1 MTLVARETGTPAPAS
16 RSQKADAEVQG
27 LSAWH
32 CTIEPKR
39 HVEVA
44 NLGIRPLRD
53 CTAKGC
59 TGVMVHWGRVRT
71 VAKESAKESMFSR
84 KRNAEPRII
93 YKSGYV
99 CVENAEHFEADF
111 AD

>member
-1 MTLVARETGTPAPAS
+1 MTLVARETGAPAPAS
-16 RSQKADAEVQG
+16 RRASRSQKDGAAQG

-32 CTIEPKR
+32 CTVEPKR

-71 VAKESAKESMFSR
+71 VVKEGLFRR
-84 KRNAEPRII
+84 KRNEEPRII

>member
-1 MTLVARETGTPAPAS
+1 MTLVAKEPAVPAQAS
-16 RSQKADAEVQG
+16 RKASRQAKASAAQG

-39 HVEVA
+39 HVEVV

-53 CTAKGC
+53 CTTKGC

-71 VAKESAKESMFSR
+71 VVQESIFRR
-84 KRNAEPRII
+84 KRSAEPRIV
-93 YKSGYV
+93 YRSGYV
-99 CVENAEHFEADF
+99 CVENAEHFEPDF
-111 AD
+111 AE